1 VFGTMDLIGIA
12 KPKEYERAASRF
24 LQNAWVT
31 FVKDPEKGLKKFGW
45 PKYRPD
51 GRDILF
57 AHIW

>member
-1 VFGTMDLIGIA
+1 MDLIGIA